1 MLIDTPKHKGNRK
14 KLIEKLILKGIT
26 DKKVLNAIY
35 NIPRHFFIEKD
46 FEDFAYD
53 DKAFPIS
60 AKQTISQ
67 PFTVAF
73 QTEKLNIQEGE
84 KVLEVGTGSGYQ
96 TAILIFLKAKV
107 YSVERIF
114 ELNRNSKKTLSKLN
128 LKPKQI
134 IWSDGYLGLRK
145 HAPFN
150 KIIVTAGSKDIPSE
164 LLNQLKIGGK
174 MIIPIGELVQKM
186 FLINKNGEND
196 FEKTDLGSF
205 KFVPMLKNRI

>member
-1 MLIDTPKHKGNRK
+1 MIDTPKHKGNRK

-96 TAILIFLKAKV
+96 TAILIFLKAEV

-114 ELNRNSKKTLSKLN
+114 ELNRNSKKTLSKLS
-128 LKPKQI
+128 LKPKKI
-134 IWSDGYLGLRK
+134 IWSDGYLGLRE

-174 MIIPIGELVQKM
+174 MIIPVGELNQKM
-186 FLINKNGEND
+186 FLIKKTSEND

>member
-1 MLIDTPKHKGNRK
+1 MLKNSLLIDTAKHKGNRK

-96 TAILIFLKAKV
+96 TAILIFLKAEV

-114 ELNRNSKKTLSKLN
+114 ELNRNSKKTLSKLS

-134 IWSDGYLGLRK
+134 IWSDGYLGLTE

-164 LLNQLKIGGK
+164 LLNQLK
-174 MIIPIGELVQKM
+174 
-186 FLINKNGEND
+186 
-196 FEKTDLGSF
+196 
-205 KFVPMLKNRI
+205 R

>member
-1 MLIDTPKHKGNRK
+1 MIDTPKHKGNRK
-14 KLIEKLILKGIT
+14 KLIEKLIIKGIT

-35 NIPRHFFIEKD
+35 NIPRHFFIERD

-84 KVLEVGTGSGYQ
+84 KVLEVGIGSGYQ
-96 TAILIFLKAKV
+96 TAILIFLKAEV

-114 ELNRNSKKTLSKLN
+114 ELNRNSKKTLSKLS

-134 IWSDGYLGLRK
+134 IWSDGYLGLRE

-174 MIIPIGELVQKM
+174 MIIPIGELNQKM
-186 FLINKNGEND
+186 FLIKKTGEND

>member
-1 MLIDTPKHKGNRK
+1 MIDTLKHKGNRK

-96 TAILIFLKAKV
+96 TAILIFLKAEV

-114 ELNRNSKKTLSKLN
+114 ELNRNSKKTLSKLS
-128 LKPKQI
+128 LKPKKI
-134 IWSDGYLGLRK
+134 IWSDGYSGLRE

-174 MIIPIGELVQKM
+174 MIIPVGELNQKM
-186 FLINKNGEND
+186 FLIKKTSEND

>member
-1 MLIDTPKHKGNRK
+1 MIDTPKHKGNRK

-96 TAILIFLKAKV
+96 TAILIFLKAEV

-134 IWSDGYLGLRK
+134 IWSDGYLGLRE

-174 MIIPIGELVQKM
+174 MIIPIGELNQKM
-186 FLINKNGEND
+186 FLIKKTGEND
-196 FEKTDLGSF
+196 FEKTDLGLF

>member
-1 MLIDTPKHKGNRK
+1 MIDTLKHKGNRK

-114 ELNRNSKKTLSKLN
+114 ELNRNSKKTLSKLS

>member
-1 MLIDTPKHKGNRK
+1 MIDTPKHKGNRK

-96 TAILIFLKAKV
+96 TAILIFLKAEV

-114 ELNRNSKKTLSKLN
+114 ELNRNSKKILSKLS

-134 IWSDGYLGLRK
+134 IWSDGYLGLRE

-174 MIIPIGELVQKM
+174 MIIPIGELNQKM
-186 FLINKNGEND
+186 FLIKKTSEND

>member
-1 MLIDTPKHKGNRK
+1 LIDTPKHKGNRK

-96 TAILIFLKAKV
+96 TAILIFLKAEV

-114 ELNRNSKKTLSKLN
+114 ELNRNSKKTLSKLS

-134 IWSDGYLGLRK
+134 IWSDGYLGLRE

-174 MIIPIGELVQKM
+174 MIIPVGELNQKM
-186 FLINKNGEND
+186 FLIKKTSEND

-205 KFVPMLKNRI
+205 KFVPMLKNKI